1 LRWRGAKARSL
12 VRWYDYLMKITVGV
26 LGSSV
31 IWDPKMEELA
41 VRTGMLIAQ
50 RGATVITGATTGYS
64 FAAAKGA
71 TAAGGEV
78 LGFSPALN
86 RKDHI
91 SKGLPTTDHSIIVYT
106 GLSSHGRNILNVR
119 ASNAAVFI
127 GGSMGTLNEFTLAY
141 DEEKIIGI
149 LEGSGGFC
157 NHLKDWMPALS
168 KPDNH
173 SIIHYAAN
181 PDQLIDQIFA
191 SLQDSLNHLE

>member
-1 LRWRGAKARSL
+1 
-12 VRWYDYLMKITVGV
+12 MKLTVGV

-31 IWDPKMEELA
+31 IWDPQMEELA

-50 RGATVITGATTGYS
+50 RGATLITGATTGYS
-64 FAAAKGA
+64 FAAARGA

-78 LGFSPALN
+78 IGFSPALN

-91 SKGLPTTDHSIIVYT
+91 SKGLPTTDHSLIIYT

-127 GGSMGTLNEFTLAY
+127 GGSMGTMNELTMAY

-149 LEGSGGFC
+149 LEGSGGVC
-157 NHLKDWMPALS
+157 NYLKEWLPALA
-168 KPDNH
+168 KPGNR
-173 SIIHYAAN
+173 SIIHYAVS
-181 PDQLIDQIFA
+181 PDRLLDQIFA
-191 SLQDSLNHLE
+191 ALHHSFTHLE

>member
-1 LRWRGAKARSL
+1 
-12 VRWYDYLMKITVGV
+12 
-26 LGSSV
+26 
-31 IWDPKMEELA
+31 MEELA

-50 RGATVITGATTGYS
+50 RGATLITGATTGYS

-78 LGFSPALN
+78 IGFSPALN

-91 SKGLPTTDHSIIVYT
+91 SKGLPTTDHSLIVYT

-127 GGSMGTLNEFTLAY
+127 GGSMGTMNELTMAY

-157 NHLKDWMPALS
+157 DHLKEWLPALA
-168 KPDNH
+168 KRGNR
-173 SIIHYAAN
+173 SIIHYDFS
-181 PDQLIDQIFA
+181 PDQLLDQIFA
-191 SLQDSLNHLE
+191 SIDSLTHLE

>member
-1 LRWRGAKARSL
+1 
-12 VRWYDYLMKITVGV
+12 MKITVGV

-31 IWDPKMEELA
+31 IWDRQMEELA

-50 RGATVITGATTGYS
+50 RGATLITGATTGYS
-64 FAAAKGA
+64 FAAAKGS

-78 LGFSPALN
+78 IGFSPALN

-91 SKGLPTTDHSIIVYT
+91 SKGLPVTDHSLIVYT

-127 GGSMGTLNEFTLAY
+127 GGSMGTMNEFTLAY

-157 NHLKDWMPALS
+157 NYMKEWLPALA
-168 KPDNH
+168 KPGNS

-181 PDQLIDQIFA
+181 PDRLLDQIFA
-191 SLQDSLNHLE
+191 SIRDSFTHLE